1 MGYPQE
7 LSFTGGMLVR
17 NSNAFDTAEVLT
29 AAAAVYGSYTAHY
42 PLMVQAF
49 SFHVSTAISD
59 LTNSVVEIQKVT
71 AADVTSSITT
81 MIIPNGTAVQKVIGK
96 RFSPVK
102 IGIGEK
108 LQLKHLTQGGLGGT
122 PAGAGFYGFLA
133 SLQPEVTGN
142 ETNFST
148 GV

>member
-7 LSFTGGMLVR
+7 IYVTGGGLVR
-17 NSNAFDTAEVLT
+17 TSANFDTAEVLT
-29 AAAAVYGSYTAHY
+29 AAAAVYGSYVAHY
-42 PLMVQAF
+42 PLLVGAF

-59 LTNSVVEIQKVT
+59 LTSSVVRLTKVS
-71 AADVTSSITT
+71 AADVTTAITSLT
-81 MIIPNGTAVQKVIGK
+81 IPNGTAAQKVVGK

-102 IGIGEK
+102 IGIGDK
-108 LQLKHLTQGGLGGT
+108 LQMEHLTQGGLGGT

-133 SLQPEVTGN
+133 TLNPEYYGN

-148 GV
+148 SA